1 MSNTGETLI
10 NAIVSNNSLMA
21 INNCPGVTAQ
31 MSRAVY
37 GKTQDDSGAGTTIEN
52 NRDMQKNI
60 NIALGFSGANS
71 ETAVWHFMIG
81 PPVHHFVVIPWYQHT
96 APHGRVYTVFMAYEN
111 RYSVGGY
118 VQHTPPAP
126 SAVKGYRTVWSVTDL
141 GQMFSDLLTSATAW
155 QTYFGAVG
163 AAQANKITYWK
174 YKVTSLDSAVAN
186 VNKYR

>member
-10 NAIVSNNSLMA
+10 NAIVSNNYLMA
-21 INNCPGVTAQ
+21 INNCPGVPAQ

-37 GKTQDDSGAGTTIEN
+37 GKTQDDSGPEPRSKITVTCKRISISRWGSLGRTR
-52 NRDMQKNI
+52 NRRLAFHDWP
-60 NIALGFSGANS
+60 AR
-71 ETAVWHFMIG
+71 
-81 PPVHHFVVIPWYQHT
+81 PPFCGDPWYQHT

-141 GQMFSDLLTSATAW
+141 AQMFSDLLTSATAW